1 LVLASHLLTGKTEF
15 TLFTRLA
22 SLREQQSSALA
33 YFNCFWLF
41 AVLMLALIA
50 VVFFMKRSVTEKI
63 TRIGGK

>member
-1 LVLASHLLTGKTEF
+1 MVLASHLLTGKTEF

-33 YFNCFWLF
+33 SFDCFWLF
-41 AVLMLALIA
+41 AVLMLALI
-50 VVFFMKRSVTEKI
+50 VVVFMKRSVTEKI